1 MRPALRADFPRGEKC
16 FMISTRETHPNERPW
31 IPEAIFM
38 LTGRATRLA
47 LVLVLLALALV
58 PAWPQ
63 TTGGT
68 VKGVIVDKDGNPLPG
83 VTVTLEN
90 PSMAVTGLGGVTNA
104 QGEFRITPV
113 PPGKGYILRA
123 SMPSFQ
129 KLEITVDVPSG
140 KTVVQNVTL
149 RPALTERLK

>member
-1 MRPALRADFPRGEKC
+1 
-16 FMISTRETHPNERPW
+16 
-31 IPEAIFM
+31 M

-63 TTGGT
+63 STGGT

-113 PPGKGYILRA
+113 PPGK
-123 SMPSFQ
+123 
-129 KLEITVDVPSG
+129 
-140 KTVVQNVTL
+140 
-149 RPALTERLK
+149 